1 MDPHQRV
8 SLLARS
14 FHPPSP
20 PPRVSARSDLSGEQE
35 RLLDADYYRSR
46 APTMASRLL
55 PVIERSD
62 WVTLSRDRTTTIQSS
77 DRKLRD
83 RRHDHRDL

>member
-14 FHPPSP
+14 SPP

>member
-14 FHPPSP
+14 FPP

-62 WVTLSRDRTTTIQSS
+62 WVTLSRDKNNDDSIVRSEVARSS
-77 DRKLRD
+77 TRSS
-83 RRHDHRDL
+83 